1 MTIGLVN
8 NEYGWERVLEQE
20 KTPWEKISFTDL
32 SRYSL
37 IILNSRNL
45 NENESNKIKSY
56 LNNCGALLT
65 DTLSFKKLY
74 PNLKILRIYIKNIKG
89 KNELF
94 RNINKINIEKFG
106 YKIKD
111 SKAINSLKI
120 GDGFAIILPFDL
132 NQLMLDERSKELYFS
147 SPHTPLKEHV
157 SVVSKGDL
165 RRLIINCFYY
175 LFSKRNLPYIHLW
188 YYPNKYESVF
198 CYRMDLD
205 VFNKNE
211 INNII
216 KVAGKNKI
224 NFTWYLSVKNCENYK
239 DESNKLYKSK
249 QDIQSHSYEHKV
261 YDSFEENYNS
271 MSKADKFISEVA
283 RKPTGFVAPFGHW
296 NKNLGKV
303 LEKMNYD
310 YSSEFSLSYD
320 DLPFY
325 PFLNKKSRIIQLPI
339 YPTCIGL
346 MRMKLYSKKQM
357 KNYFDYL
364 IDMQYKKQMPLF
376 LYDHPNDGVGTYS
389 DVLDHLLKKIKSF
402 DNVLITN
409 FNEFLTWWKRREK
422 KKFNVSILDDELKI
436 NTNNKDKDVYLRII
450 MPDYKEVK
458 IPLKNQ
464 IINLEKL
471 NLNYLPE
478 FKELSIRS
486 IDIIKSK
493 VFFFIFYLGIL
504 FKALRRRLF

>member
-8 NEYGWERVLEQE
+8 KEYGWERILEQE
-20 KTPWEKISFTDL
+20 KVTWEKISFTDL

-111 SKAINSLKI
+111 SKAINSMKI

-175 LFSKRNLPYIHLW
+175 LFSK
-188 YYPNKYESVF
+188 
-198 CYRMDLD
+198 
-205 VFNKNE
+205 
-211 INNII
+211 
-216 KVAGKNKI
+216 I

-261 YDSFEENYNS
+261 YDSFEENYDN

-283 RKPTGFVAPFGHW
+283 RKPTGFAAPFGHW

-303 LEKMNYD
+303 LEKLNYD

-346 MRMKLYSKKQM
+346 MRMRLYSKKQM

-478 FKELSIRS
+478 FKELSIRI